1 MDRLIWISWRAFWVG
16 LGASL
21 VLIVQSLGSTPDE
34 SPKPVEPAVV
44 VPAPAPP
51 PAAAVKV
58 KSVESADP
66 IYSRN
71 PVDSKRGPLSCP
83 SAWERELEGEALDA
97 ISPVEGDRAERRAPK
112 ARAGAISETGSS
124 RGRSPLERERE

>member
-44 VPAPAPP
+44 VPAPPPP

-58 KSVESADP
+58 KSVKSADP
-66 IYSRN
+66 ILSRN
-71 PVDSKRGPLSCP
+71 PFDSKRGPLS
-83 SAWERELEGEALDA
+83 
-97 ISPVEGDRAERRAPK
+97 
-112 ARAGAISETGSS
+112 
-124 RGRSPLERERE
+124 